1 MNLPAF
7 PKTKKSGTSWLGD
20 VPEHWDVRRMKFA
33 APLINN
39 KIDAQESD
47 LPYMGLE
54 HVESWTGRRI
64 PDETAASD
72 GVATHF
78 MSGDVLFGKL
88 RPYLAKVYLADCE
101 GVASTELLVL
111 RSEEDVCPEFLR
123 YYTVSREFINAVD
136 SSTYG
141 AKMPRANWELIGN
154 LPFLIPSPDEQ
165 RSIAKF
171 LDQKTGQIDELI
183 GKKKELIQKLTEQ
196 RSALITA
203 AVTGKI
209 PEIGRR
215 RTEDGGRKTE
225 VRGQKSAVRMK
236 DSGVEWIGAVPE
248 HWEVRRIK
256 TIGTIRYG
264 LGEPPAYQDE
274 GLLFIRATDIFR
286 GKIVLE
292 NMKRISSADVPWSRN
307 PSVKAGEIIVVRS
320 GAYTGDSAIVTK
332 GLDGAIAGFDMVLTI
347 DDGCPEFV
355 AYALLS
361 KYLLQGQI
369 YLARMRAAQPHL
381 NAEEL
386 GGFHFIAPP
395 AEEQQVI
402 AEYLDEKTGKID
414 GLIRTTETAIQ
425 TLEEYRTALITA
437 AVTGKVDVRQADSGS
452 Y

>member
-1 MNLPAF
+1 MNAPAY
-7 PKTKKSGTSWLGD
+7 PKTKKSGVEWLGD
-20 VPEHWDVRRMKFA
+20 VPEHWEVRRLKFA

-123 YYTVSREFINAVD
+123 YYTVSKDFINAVD

-171 LDQKTGQIDELI
+171 LDRKTGQIDELI

-196 RSALITA
+196 RSALITHV
-203 AVTGKI
+203 VTKGLDDSV
-209 PEIGRR
+209 PL
-215 RTEDGGRKTE
+215 
-225 VRGQKSAVRMK
+225 K
-236 DSGVEWIGAVPE
+236 DSGSEWIGAVPN
-248 HWEVRRIK
+248 HWDVRRLKFLAAEPLKYGANEAAELDDRELPRFVRI
-256 TIGTIRYG
+256 TDVNEDGTLRDETFRSIPKETA
-264 LGEPPAYQDE
+264 EPYLLQD
-274 GLLFIRATDIFR
+274 GDILLA
-286 GKIVLE
+286 
-292 NMKRISSADVPWSRN
+292 
-307 PSVKAGEIIVVRS
+307 RS
-320 GAYTGDSAIVTK
+320 GATVGKSFQYSESWGAAAFAGYLIRFRLDSKLLHPRFACHFFRTK
-332 GLDGAIAGFDMVLTI
+332 TYWDWINSSLIQATIQNVSAEKYANLRLPLPALDEQVAIA
-347 DDGCPEFV
+347 
-355 AYALLS
+355 A
-361 KYLLQGQI
+361 
-369 YLARMRAAQPHL
+369 
-381 NAEEL
+381 
-386 GGFHFIAPP
+386 
-395 AEEQQVI
+395 
-402 AEYLDEKTGKID
+402 YLDEKTEKID
-414 GLIRTTETAIQ
+414 GLIWKTETAIQ

-437 AVTGKVDVRQADSGS
+437 AVTGKIDVRHAV
-452 Y
+452 